1 MSASDSPESWHCPGC
16 GAENDPGRASCWL
29 CAEPV
34 GLGPGAPSAPTALV
48 PPVPLQRTFTLSS
61 LFLVMTLIAVCLG
74 VAVQVP
80 GLGIPLAILCT
91 PALIRTML
99 IRSRRRAK
107 GRSMT
112 AGDKVLAFL
121 GSLAVVTTIAVAAGG
136 AFVAVCFSLGLAS
149 FSISLNGSNDWGI
162 ALMIAGWVL
171 GIGIGLTVGFFL
183 VRWLWKRKDEPA

>member
-1 MSASDSPESWHCPGC
+1 M
-16 GAENDPGRASCWL
+16 
-29 CAEPV
+29 
-34 GLGPGAPSAPTALV
+34 
-48 PPVPLQRTFTLSS
+48 QRTFTLSS

-74 VAVQVP
+74 VAVQLP

-99 IRSRRRAK
+99 IRARRRAK

-112 AGDKVLAFL
+112 AGEKVLVFL

-136 AFVAVCFSLGLAS
+136 AFVAVCFSLGLGGFIVSDNAQG
-149 FSISLNGSNDWGI
+149 FWI

-171 GIGIGLTVGFFL
+171 GIGLGLTVGFFL

>member
-1 MSASDSPESWHCPGC
+1 M
-16 GAENDPGRASCWL
+16 

-34 GLGPGAPSAPTALV
+34 GSGPGPPIAPPALV
-48 PPVPLQRTFTLSS
+48 PPVPMQRTFTLSS

-74 VAVQVP
+74 VAVQLP

-99 IRSRRRAK
+99 IRARRRAK

-112 AGDKVLAFL
+112 AGEKVLVFL

-136 AFVAVCFSLGLAS
+136 AFVAVCFSLGLAG
-149 FSISLNGSNDWGI
+149 FSVSLGGSSSTRLGA
-162 ALMIAGWVL
+162 ALFIAGWVL
-171 GIGIGLTVGFFL
+171 GIGLGLTVGFFL